1 MSDKKYEIYING
13 KPFEVSKKIYTFLK
27 RSNWREEYYTIK
39 RKRATVILDEKS
51 STIIVKPSRELSLDR
66 LEEIGEQIPDTTE
79 PMDERIIRKLW
90 IENALSKLTVK
101 ERFIISEIYLYGST
115 EKEVAEILNTSQQF
129 VNKEKHRILCK
140 LYEIMTI

>member
-13 KPFEVSKKIYTFLK
+13 KPFEVSKEVYTFLK
-27 RSNWREEYYTIK
+27 RRNWREEYYTIK
-39 RKRATVILDEKS
+39 RKRATVILDEES

-66 LEEIGEQIPDTTE
+66 LEEMGEQIPDIAE

>member
-1 MSDKKYEIYING
+1 MVNHDMYG
-13 KPFEVSKKIYTFLK
+13 
-27 RSNWREEYYTIK
+27 NWREEYYTIK
-39 RKRATVILDEKS
+39 RKRATVILDEES
-51 STIIVKPSRELSLDR
+51 STIIVKPSKEFSLDR
-66 LEEIGEQIPDTTE
+66 LEEIGEQIPDTAE

-140 LYEIMTI
+140 LYEIMSI